1 MYIKKSCTSAR
12 PFPYGWVP
20 SEGTVALC
28 GAYVQYFGT
37 PLPLRGGFPP
47 KKEGYWLNNHDN
59 SFYACAF
66 IIRLNNPILCEHNRL
81 FSPYNKKECSFFE
94 EIVAFS
100 CICEKF
106 VVPLHS
112 LSIRE
117 IYRGVEQW

>member
-1 MYIKKSCTSAR
+1 MGMSKKVVLRHAPSPA
-12 PFPYGWVP
+12 GWVP
-20 SEGTVALC
+20 SEGTVASC
-28 GAYVQYFGT
+28 GAYA
-37 PLPLRGGFPP
+37 
-47 KKEGYWLNNHDN
+47 NNHDN

-66 IIRLNNPILCEHNRL
+66 IIRLNNPISCEHNRL
-81 FSPYNKKECSFFE
+81 ISPYNKKECSFFE

-112 LSIRE
+112 LSIRK